1 MNWLNSM
8 YGSSALHEALQA
20 SSGLNKSLANEAIL
34 NAYASGGI
42 EGIKSLARAN
52 GLEPLYVAGNN
63 AYPIGWT
70 DRVTYAVK
78 EVPNLSPT
86 LQRAYTPIPLQNSI
100 EVLETGDKIVKYN
113 SLPAKVT
120 KAGTT
125 IESGGIMSLA
135 PAVAFAGAVATG
147 VGLGYKSYKEH
158 PDFWTDFSNSIFN
171 SELGDSV
178 PVLTRLVSGKY
189 TTYAKES
196 HIVALTK
203 ELADRNAFG
212 SYEYTSTIP
221 SDFESGLIDTTFTNI
236 NVVPNRAVQ
245 ECINKKIND
254 YPDLKIYSV
263 QYADSNYLPDGNI
276 EGGAIILSEP
286 LEPSKRNVES
296 YIDATGTTI
305 HRVKLNSCI
314 GIVTYIRSDNS
325 VYTVVHDNT
334 SEYIPSGYE
343 HTGNGQDKSYVIG
356 GLNVNEKYESG
367 KIAIFPEIPDV
378 DNIGLSSGL
387 PLSDVQSALRSK
399 YTDWYNNSFELPV
412 YNPSTDSIEEDVYY
426 PLSLPINNPFN
437 DDMPESGYDLDYVH
451 GGELNPTQQ
460 QQYDNTTTDTPVL
473 DTINPTPTIP
483 TEPTPPDNPLI
494 VGGTGTDLFAVY
506 NPTKNEIASLGQ
518 YLWSSNIVE
527 ILQKF
532 LNNPMEAIISLHM
545 IYCSPINGA
554 RKNIVLGYLDSGVSA
569 LTVAEQFVN
578 INCGSVDVKEYFND
592 ARDYSPYTSVEAY
605 LPFIG
610 MVKLK
615 TEDIIGSKVTIK
627 YTADVLTGAI
637 LCKIFVTKS
646 GTEQQLYAYSGNC
659 SVQIPLTGAD
669 RTRLISGAVTGV
681 LAGGI
686 AGGVAGAVVG
696 GLAKGYMSGSSIER
710 SGGFTSNSGA
720 MGIKTPYII
729 VSRKY
734 GYDALD
740 YNKFYG
746 FPSNKTITLGSCK
759 GFTKVK
765 ETHVENVAR
774 ATDKEKT
781 EIENLLKNGVIV

>member
-1 MNWLNSM
+1 MNWLDSL
-8 YGSSALHEALQA
+8 YGASALEEALKA
-20 SSGLNKSLANEAIL
+20 SNGLSKSLANKSIL
-34 NAYASGGI
+34 NAYSNGGV

-63 AYPIGWT
+63 TYPIGWT
-70 DRVTYAVK
+70 DRITYAVK

-86 LQRAYTPIPLQNSI
+86 LQRVYTPIPLQNSI
-100 EVLETGDKIVKYN
+100 EVLETSDKIVKYN

-135 PAVAFAGAVATG
+135 PATAFAGAVAVG
-147 VGLGYKSYKEH
+147 VGLGYKSYKDH
-158 PDFWTDFSNSIFN
+158 PDFWTDFSDSIFN

-203 ELADRNAFG
+203 ELADKNAFS

-221 SDFESGLIDTTFTNI
+221 TDFEGGLTDTNFTNI
-236 NVVPNRAVQ
+236 NTVPSIGIQ
-245 ECINKKIND
+245 ECINRKITD
-254 YPDLKIYSV
+254 YPDYEIYAIGYTSSGAFPSGDV
-263 QYADSNYLPDGNI
+263 KEQGNI
-276 EGGAIILSEP
+276 IISEP
-286 LEPSKRNVES
+286 LEPDRRTVTKLTDVNGNYYYSVNIPAIS
-296 YIDATGTTI
+296 ISTTI
-305 HRVKLNSCI
+305 FNDGRVSTSVSNLKN
-314 GIVTYIRSDNS
+314 RS
-325 VYTVVHDNT
+325 V
-334 SEYIPSGYE
+334 PSGYKYE
-343 HTGNGQDKSYVIG
+343 YYGSYTLG
-356 GLNVNEKYESG
+356 GLNVNEKYEPS
-367 KIAIFPEIPDV
+367 KIAIFPEIPNS
-378 DNIGLSSGL
+378 DNIGLTPGM
-387 PLSDVQSALRSK
+387 PLSDVQSVLRGK
-399 YTDWYNNSFELPV
+399 YPDWYNNSFELPV

-426 PLSLPINNPFN
+426 PLSLPINDPFN
-437 DDMPESGYDLDYVH
+437 DDMPESGYDFNYVH

-518 YLWSSNIVE
+518 YLWSSNIID
-527 ILQKF
+527 ILEKF

-545 IYCSPINGA
+545 IYCTPTTGD

-569 LTVAEQFVN
+569 LTVSEQFVN

-592 ARDYSPYTSVEAY
+592 ARDYSPYTTVEAY

-646 GTEQQLYAYSGNC
+646 GIEQQLYSYSGNC

-681 LAGGI
+681 LAGGVVGGI
-686 AGGVAGAVVG
+686 AGGVVG
-696 GLAKGYMSGSSIER
+696 GLAKGFMSGSNIER
-710 SGGFTSNSGA
+710 SGSFTSNSGA
-720 MGIKTPYII
+720 MGIKIPYII
-729 VSRKY
+729 ISRKY

-746 FPSNKTITLGSCK
+746 FPSNKTVVLNSCK
-759 GFTKVK
+759 GFTRVK
-765 ETHVENVAR
+765 DIYIDIPN
-774 ATDKEKT
+774 ATNEEKN
-781 EIENLLKNGVIV
+781 EIETLLKNGIII

>member
-1 MNWLNSM
+1 MNWLNSL
-8 YGSSALHEALQA
+8 YGASALEEALKA
-20 SSGLNKSLANEAIL
+20 SSGLSKSLANEAIL
-34 NAYASGGI
+34 NAYSSGGV

-52 GLEPLYVAGNN
+52 GLEPLYVAGNS

-100 EVLETGDKIVKYN
+100 EVLEAGDKIVKYN

-158 PDFWTDFSNSIFN
+158 PDFWTDFSDSIFN

-203 ELADRNAFG
+203 ELADRNAFS

-221 SDFESGLIDTTFTNI
+221 TDFEGGLTDTNFTPI
-236 NVVPNRAVQ
+236 NTVPSISIQ
-245 ECINKKIND
+245 ECINRKIND
-254 YPDLKIYSV
+254 YPDYEIYAIGYTSS
-263 QYADSNYLPDGNI
+263 DSFPS
-276 EGGAIILSEP
+276 GGVKEQGHIIISEP
-286 LEPSKRNVES
+286 LKPDRRTVTKLTDVNGNYYYSVNIAGIS
-296 YIDATGTTI
+296 ISTTI
-305 HRVKLNSCI
+305 YDDNRVSTTVSNLTEK
-314 GIVTYIRSDNS
+314 S
-325 VYTVVHDNT
+325 V
-334 SEYIPSGYE
+334 PSGY
-343 HTGNGQDKSYVIG
+343 SYGYYGSYILG

-378 DNIGLSSGL
+378 DNIGLSPNM
-387 PLSDVQSALRSK
+387 PLADVQSTLRSK
-399 YTDWYNNSFELPV
+399 YPDWYNNSFELPV

-483 TEPTPPDNPLI
+483 TEPTPPDKPLI

-518 YLWSSNIVE
+518 YLWSSNIVDV
-527 ILQKF
+527 LQKF

-669 RTRLISGAVTGV
+669 RTRLISGAVTGA
-681 LAGGI
+681 LAGGVV
-686 AGGVAGAVVG
+686 GGVAGAVAG

-710 SGGFTSNSGA
+710 SGSFTSNSGA
-720 MGIKTPYII
+720 MGIKIPYII

>member
-1 MNWLNSM
+1 MNWLNSL
-8 YGSSALHEALQA
+8 YGASALEEALKA
-20 SSGLNKSLANEAIL
+20 SNGLSKSLANESIL
-34 NAYASGGI
+34 NAYSNGGI

-70 DRVTYAVK
+70 DRITYAVK
-78 EVPNLSPT
+78 EVSNLSPT

-100 EVLETGDKIVKYN
+100 EILETGDKIVKYN

-135 PAVAFAGAVATG
+135 PATAFAGAVAVG
-147 VGLGYKSYKEH
+147 VGLGYKSYKDH
-158 PDFWTDFSNSIFN
+158 PDFWTDFSESIFN

-203 ELADRNAFG
+203 ELADKNAFS

-221 SDFESGLIDTTFTNI
+221 TDFEGGLTDTNFTPI
-236 NVVPNRAVQ
+236 NTVPSIGIQ
-245 ECINKKIND
+245 ECINRKISD
-254 YPDLKIYSV
+254 YPDYEIYAIGYTSSGAFPSGGV
-263 QYADSNYLPDGNI
+263 KEQGNI
-276 EGGAIILSEP
+276 IISEP
-286 LEPSKRNVES
+286 LEPDRRTVTKLTDVNGNYYYSVNIPAIS
-296 YIDATGTTI
+296 ISTTI
-305 HRVKLNSCI
+305 YDDGRVSTSVSNLKE
-314 GIVTYIRSDNS
+314 RS
-325 VYTVVHDNT
+325 V
-334 SEYIPSGYE
+334 PSGYRYE
-343 HTGNGQDKSYVIG
+343 YYGSYTLG
-356 GLNVNEKYESG
+356 GLNVNEKYEAG
-367 KIAIFPEIPDV
+367 NKIAIFPEIPDS
-378 DNIGLSSGL
+378 DNIGLSSGM
-387 PLSDVQSALRSK
+387 PLSDVQSALRGK
-399 YTDWYNNSFELPV
+399 YPDWYNNSFELPV

-426 PLSLPINNPFN
+426 PLSLPINDPFN
-437 DDMPESGYDLDYVH
+437 DDMPESGYDFNYVH

-460 QQYDNTTTDTPVL
+460 QQYDNTTTDTPIL

-483 TEPTPPDNPLI
+483 TDPTPPDKPLI

-518 YLWSSNIVE
+518 YLWSSNIVD

-532 LNNPMEAIISLHM
+532 LNNPMDAIISLHM
-545 IYCSPINGA
+545 IYCTPTTGD

-592 ARDYSPYTSVEAY
+592 ARDYSPYTTVEAY

-646 GTEQQLYAYSGNC
+646 GIEQQLYAYSGNC

-681 LAGGI
+681 LAGGVVGGI
-686 AGGVAGAVVG
+686 AGGVVG
-696 GLAKGYMSGSSIER
+696 GLAKGFMSGSNIER
-710 SGGFTSNSGA
+710 SGSFTSNSGA
-720 MGIKTPYII
+720 MGIKIPYII
-729 VSRKY
+729 ISSKY

-746 FPSNKTITLGSCK
+746 FPSNKTVVLNSCK
-759 GFTKVK
+759 GFTRIKDIYIDISD
-765 ETHVENVAR
+765 
-774 ATDKEKT
+774 ATNEEKN
-781 EIENLLKNGVIV
+781 EIETLLKNGVII

>member
-1 MNWLNSM
+1 MNWLNSL
-8 YGSSALHEALQA
+8 YGASALDEALQA
-20 SSGLNKSLANEAIL
+20 SSGLSKSLASESIL
-34 NAYASGGI
+34 KAYSSGGI
-42 EGIKSLARAN
+42 EGVKSLARAN
-52 GLEPLYVAGNN
+52 GLEPLYVVGNN
-63 AYPIGWT
+63 KYPIGWT

-100 EVLETGDKIVKYN
+100 EVLETGEKIVKYN
-113 SLPAKVT
+113 SLPVKVT

-125 IESGGIMSLA
+125 IENGGIMSLA

-212 SYEYTSTIP
+212 SYKYTSTIP
-221 SDFESGLIDTTFTNI
+221 SDFKNGTINTTFTPI
-236 NVVPNRAVQ
+236 NLVPNRAVQ

-254 YPDLKIYSV
+254 YPTLKIYSV
-263 QYADSNYLPDGNI
+263 SYSHPDTLPSGTV
-276 EGGAIILSEP
+276 ETGAIVLSET
-286 LEPSKRNVES
+286 LEPGERNV
-296 YIDATGTTI
+296 ITTKDTTGADVRVTTVPGNFVI
-305 HRVKLNSCI
+305 I
-314 GIVTYIRSDNS
+314 TTFISDNGSISTIVNNKTS
-325 VYTVVHDNT
+325 VDI
-334 SEYIPSGYE
+334 SSGYDYTYE
-343 HTGNGQDKSYVIG
+343 NKSYVLG

-367 KIAIFPEIPDV
+367 KIAIFPEIPNG
-378 DNIGLSSGL
+378 DNIGLSSGV
-387 PLSDVQSALRSK
+387 PLADVQSALRTK
-399 YTDWYNNSFELPV
+399 YSDWYNNSFELPV

-426 PLSLPINNPFN
+426 PLSLPTNNPYN

-451 GGELNPTQQ
+451 NGELNPTQQ
-460 QQYDNTTTDTPVL
+460 QQYDNTTISTPVL

-483 TEPTPPDNPLI
+483 TEPTPSDNPLI

-506 NPTKNEIASLGQ
+506 NPTKSEITSLGK
-518 YLWSSNIVE
+518 YLWSSNIVD

-545 IYCSPINGA
+545 IYCTPTNGA

-569 LTVAEQFVN
+569 LTVAEQFVD

-646 GTEQQLYAYSGNC
+646 GIEQQLYAYSGNC

-746 FPSNKTITLGSCK
+746 FPSNKTITLGSCN

>member
-1 MNWLNSM
+1 MNWLNSL
-8 YGSSALHEALQA
+8 YGASALNEALKA
-20 SSGLNKSLANEAIL
+20 SSGLSKSLANESIL
-34 NAYASGGI
+34 NAYSSGGI
-42 EGIKSLARAN
+42 EGVKSLARAN
-52 GLEPLYVAGNN
+52 GLEPLYVVGNN
-63 AYPIGWT
+63 KYPIGWT

-86 LQRAYTPIPLQNSI
+86 LQSAYTPIPLQNSI

-125 IESGGIMSLA
+125 IENGGIMSLA

-254 YPDLKIYSV
+254 YPDLKIYAVS
-263 QYADSNYLPDGNI
+263 YIHPDDLPNGNI
-276 EGGAIILSEP
+276 EGGYIIVSDT
-286 LEPSKRNVES
+286 LEPSKRDV
-296 YIDATGTTI
+296 GTVTDSI
-305 HRVKLNSCI
+305 GSRVRFTKISGFI
-314 GIVTYIRSDNS
+314 ITTYIRSDGS
-325 VYTVVHDNT
+325 IYTVVGDT
-334 SEYIPSGYE
+334 MSQSIPSGYE
-343 HTGNGQDKSYVIG
+343 YVSKNKSYVLG
-356 GLNVNEKYESG
+356 GLNVNETYESG

-378 DNIGLSSGL
+378 DNIGLPPNV
-387 PLSDVQSALRSK
+387 PLADVQSALRSK
-399 YTDWYNNSFELPV
+399 YSDWYNNSFELPV

-426 PLSLPINNPFN
+426 PLSLPTNNPYN
-437 DDMPESGYDLDYVH
+437 DDMPEQGYDLDYVH
-451 GGELNPTQQ
+451 NGELNPTQQ
-460 QQYDNTTTDTPVL
+460 QQYDNTNISTPVL

-506 NPTKNEIASLGQ
+506 NPTKSEITSLGK
-518 YLWSSNIVE
+518 YLWSSNIVD
-527 ILQKF
+527 ILEKF

-545 IYCSPINGA
+545 IYCTPINGA

>member
-1 MNWLNSM
+1 MNWLNSL
-8 YGSSALHEALQA
+8 YGASALDEALKA
-20 SSGLNKSLANEAIL
+20 SSGLSKSLANESIL
-34 NAYASGGI
+34 NAYSSGGI

-52 GLEPLYVAGNN
+52 GLEPLYVVGNN
-63 AYPIGWT
+63 KYPIGWT

-86 LQRAYTPIPLQNSI
+86 LQSAYTPIPLQNSI
-100 EVLETGDKIVKYN
+100 EILETGDKIVKYN

-125 IESGGIMSLA
+125 IENGGIMSLA

-196 HIVALTK
+196 HIIALTK

-221 SDFESGLIDTTFTNI
+221 SDFESGLIDTTFTPI

-254 YPDLKIYSV
+254 YPDLKIYAVS
-263 QYADSNYLPDGNI
+263 YIHPDDLPSGNI
-276 EGGAIILSEP
+276 EGGYIIVSNT
-286 LEPSKRNVES
+286 LEPSKRDV
-296 YIDATGTTI
+296 GTVTD
-305 HRVKLNSCI
+305 SI
-314 GIVTYIRSDNS
+314 GSKVRFVNISGFVITTYIRSDGS
-325 VYTVVHDNT
+325 IYTVVGDT
-334 SEYIPSGYE
+334 MSQSIPSGYDYVSK
-343 HTGNGQDKSYVIG
+343 NKSYVLG
-356 GLNVNEKYESG
+356 GLNVNETYESG

-378 DNIGLSSGL
+378 DNIGLPPNV
-387 PLSDVQSALRSK
+387 PLADVQSALRSK
-399 YTDWYNNSFELPV
+399 YPDWYNNSFELPV
-412 YNPSTDSIEEDVYY
+412 YNPSTDAIEEDVYY
-426 PLSLPINNPFN
+426 PLSLPTNNPYN
-437 DDMPESGYDLDYVH
+437 DDMPEQGYDLDYVH
-451 GGELNPTQQ
+451 NGELNPTQQ
-460 QQYDNTTTDTPVL
+460 QQYDNTNISTPVL

-494 VGGTGTDLFAVY
+494 IGGTGTDLFAVY
-506 NPTKNEIASLGQ
+506 NPTKSEITSLGK
-518 YLWSSNIVE
+518 YLWSSNIVD

-545 IYCSPINGA
+545 IYCTPINGA

-569 LTVAEQFVN
+569 LTVSEQFVD

-669 RTRLISGAVTGV
+669 RTRLISGAVTGA
-681 LAGGI
+681 LAGGVV
-686 AGGVAGAVVG
+686 GGVAGAVVG

-710 SGGFTSNSGA
+710 SGSFTSNSGA

>member
-1 MNWLNSM
+1 MNWLNSL
-8 YGSSALHEALQA
+8 YGASALDEALKA
-20 SSGLNKSLANEAIL
+20 SSGLSKSLANESIL
-34 NAYASGGI
+34 NAYSSGGI
-42 EGIKSLARAN
+42 EGVKSLARAN
-52 GLEPLYVAGNN
+52 GLEPLYVVGNN
-63 AYPIGWT
+63 KYPIGWT

-86 LQRAYTPIPLQNSI
+86 LQSAYTPIPLQNSI

-125 IESGGIMSLA
+125 IENGGIMSLA

-254 YPDLKIYSV
+254 YPDLKIYAVS
-263 QYADSNYLPDGNI
+263 YIHPDDLPNGII
-276 EGGAIILSEP
+276 EGGYIIVSDT
-286 LEPSKRNVES
+286 LEPSKRDVGTVTDS
-296 YIDATGTTI
+296 IGSKVHYVKITGFVIT
-305 HRVKLNSCI
+305 
-314 GIVTYIRSDNS
+314 TYIRSDGS
-325 VYTVVHDNT
+325 IYTVVGDT
-334 SEYIPSGYE
+334 MSQSIPSGYDYVSK
-343 HTGNGQDKSYVIG
+343 NKSYVLG
-356 GLNVNEKYESG
+356 GLNVNETYESG

-378 DNIGLSSGL
+378 DNIGLYPGV
-387 PLSDVQSALRSK
+387 PLADVQSALRGK
-399 YTDWYNNSFELPV
+399 YPDWYNNSFELPV

-426 PLSLPINNPFN
+426 PLSLPTNNPYN

-460 QQYDNTTTDTPVL
+460 QQYDNTNISTPVL

-483 TEPTPPDNPLI
+483 TEPTPPDKPLI
-494 VGGTGTDLFAVY
+494 IGGTGTDLFAVY
-506 NPTKNEIASLGQ
+506 NPTKNEITSLGK
-518 YLWSSNIVE
+518 YLWSSNIVD

-545 IYCSPINGA
+545 IYCTPINGA

-569 LTVAEQFVN
+569 LTVAEQFVD

-669 RTRLISGAVTGV
+669 RTRLISGAVTGA
-681 LAGGI
+681 LAGSVV
-686 AGGVAGAVVG
+686 GGVAGAVVG

-710 SGGFTSNSGA
+710 SGSFTSNSGA
-720 MGIKTPYII
+720 MGVKTPYII
-729 VSRKY
+729 ISRKY

-746 FPSNKTITLGSCK
+746 FPSNKTITLSSCN

-774 ATDKEKT
+774 ATDKEKI

>member
-1 MNWLNSM
+1 MNWLNSL
-8 YGSSALHEALQA
+8 YGASALDEALQA
-20 SSGLNKSLANEAIL
+20 SSGLSKSLASESIL
-34 NAYASGGI
+34 KAYSSGGI
-42 EGIKSLARAN
+42 EGVKSLARAN
-52 GLEPLYVAGNN
+52 GLEPLYVVGNN
-63 AYPIGWT
+63 KYPIGWT

-125 IESGGIMSLA
+125 IESGGVMSLA

-245 ECINKKIND
+245 ECINKKISD
-254 YPDLKIYSV
+254 YPDLKIYAV
-263 QYADSNYLPDGNI
+263 GYYHPDSLSSGVI
-276 EGGAIILSEP
+276 EGGYIILSNP
-286 LEPSKRNVES
+286 LEPNKRQVTS
-296 YIDATGTTI
+296 FADTSGATVHSVNISGSFTI
-305 HRVKLNSCI
+305 T
-314 GIVTYIRSDNS
+314 TYIRSDGS
-325 VYTVVHDNT
+325 VYTVVGDY
-334 SEYIPSGYE
+334 SSQSIPSGYYY
-343 HTGNGQDKSYVIG
+343 TWQGKSYVLG
-356 GLNVNEKYESG
+356 GLNVNETYESG

-378 DNIGLSSGL
+378 DNIGLPPNV
-387 PLSDVQSALRSK
+387 PLADVQSALREK
-399 YTDWYNNSFELPV
+399 YADWYNNSFELPV
-412 YNPSTDSIEEDVYY
+412 YNPSTDAIEEDVYY
-426 PLSLPINNPFN
+426 PLSLPTNNPYN
-437 DDMPESGYDLDYVH
+437 DDMPEQGYDLDYVH
-451 GGELNPTQQ
+451 NGELNPTQQ
-460 QQYDNTTTDTPVL
+460 QQYDNTNISTPVL

-483 TEPTPPDNPLI
+483 TEPTPPDKPLI

-506 NPTKNEIASLGQ
+506 NPTKSEITSLGQ
-518 YLWSSNIVE
+518 YLWSSNIVD

-532 LNNPMEAIISLHM
+532 LNNPMDAIISLHM
-545 IYCSPINGA
+545 IYCTPTNGA

-610 MVKLK
+610 VVKLK

-646 GTEQQLYAYSGNC
+646 GVEQQLYAYSGNC

-696 GLAKGYMSGSSIER
+696 GLAKGFMSGSSIER

-746 FPSNKTITLGSCK
+746 FPSNKTITLGSCN

>member
-1 MNWLNSM
+1 
-8 YGSSALHEALQA
+8 
-20 SSGLNKSLANEAIL
+20 
-34 NAYASGGI
+34 
-42 EGIKSLARAN
+42 
-52 GLEPLYVAGNN
+52 
-63 AYPIGWT
+63 
-70 DRVTYAVK
+70 
-78 EVPNLSPT
+78 
-86 LQRAYTPIPLQNSI
+86 
-100 EVLETGDKIVKYN
+100 
-113 SLPAKVT
+113 
-120 KAGTT
+120 
-125 IESGGIMSLA
+125 
-135 PAVAFAGAVATG
+135 
-147 VGLGYKSYKEH
+147 
-158 PDFWTDFSNSIFN
+158 
-171 SELGDSV
+171 
-178 PVLTRLVSGKY
+178 
-189 TTYAKES
+189 
-196 HIVALTK
+196 
-203 ELADRNAFG
+203 
-212 SYEYTSTIP
+212 
-221 SDFESGLIDTTFTNI
+221 
-236 NVVPNRAVQ
+236 
-245 ECINKKIND
+245 
-254 YPDLKIYSV
+254 
-263 QYADSNYLPDGNI
+263 
-276 EGGAIILSEP
+276 
-286 LEPSKRNVES
+286 
-296 YIDATGTTI
+296 
-305 HRVKLNSCI
+305 
-314 GIVTYIRSDNS
+314 
-325 VYTVVHDNT
+325 
-334 SEYIPSGYE
+334 
-343 HTGNGQDKSYVIG
+343 
-356 GLNVNEKYESG
+356 
-367 KIAIFPEIPDV
+367 
-378 DNIGLSSGL
+378 
-387 PLSDVQSALRSK
+387 
-399 YTDWYNNSFELPV
+399 
-412 YNPSTDSIEEDVYY
+412 
-426 PLSLPINNPFN
+426 
-437 DDMPESGYDLDYVH
+437 MPESGYDLDYVH

-460 QQYDNTTTDTPVL
+460 QQYDNTNISTPVL

-506 NPTKNEIASLGQ
+506 NPTKSEITSLGK
-518 YLWSSNIVE
+518 YLWSSNIVD

-545 IYCSPINGA
+545 IYCTPTNGA

-569 LTVAEQFVN
+569 LTVAEQFVD

-669 RTRLISGAVTGV
+669 RTRLISGAVTGA
-681 LAGGI
+681 LAGGVV
-686 AGGVAGAVVG
+686 GGVAGAVVG

-710 SGGFTSNSGA
+710 SGSFTSNSGA

>member
-1 MNWLNSM
+1 MNWLNSL
-8 YGSSALHEALQA
+8 YGASALHEALQS
-20 SSGLNKSLANEAIL
+20 SSGLSKSLANEAIL
-34 NAYASGGI
+34 NAYANGGV

-52 GLEPLYVAGNN
+52 GLEPLYVVGNN
-63 AYPIGWT
+63 KYPIGWT

-113 SLPAKVT
+113 SLPSKVT

-135 PAVAFAGAVATG
+135 PTVAFAGAVATG

-158 PDFWTDFSNSIFN
+158 PDFWNDFSDSIFN

-203 ELADRNAFG
+203 ELADRNAFS

-221 SDFESGLIDTTFTNI
+221 TDFEGGLTDTNFTPI
-236 NVVPNRAVQ
+236 NTVPSISIQ
-245 ECINKKIND
+245 ECINRKISD
-254 YPDLKIYSV
+254 YPDYKIYAIGYTSS
-263 QYADSNYLPDGNI
+263 DSFPSGGVKEQGNI
-276 EGGAIILSEP
+276 IISEP
-286 LEPSKRNVES
+286 LEPDRRTVTKLTDVNGNYYYSVNITAIIIS
-296 YIDATGTTI
+296 TTI
-305 HRVKLNSCI
+305 YNDDRISTTVSNLKEC
-314 GIVTYIRSDNS
+314 S
-325 VYTVVHDNT
+325 V
-334 SEYIPSGYE
+334 PSGY
-343 HTGNGQDKSYVIG
+343 SYGYYGSYILG
-356 GLNVNEKYESG
+356 GLNVNEKYEAG
-367 KIAIFPEIPDV
+367 KIAIFPEIPNS
-378 DNIGLSSGL
+378 DNIGLSPGV
-387 PLSDVQSALRSK
+387 PLADVQSALRSK
-399 YTDWYNNSFELPV
+399 YSDWYNNSFELPV

-460 QQYDNTTTDTPVL
+460 QQYDNTTTNTPVL

-483 TEPTPPDNPLI
+483 TEPTPPDKPLI

-518 YLWSSNIVE
+518 YLWSSNIVD

-545 IYCSPINGA
+545 IYCTPTNGA

-569 LTVAEQFVN
+569 LTVAEQFVD
-578 INCGSVDVKEYFND
+578 INCGSIDVKEYFND

-646 GTEQQLYAYSGNC
+646 GIEQQLYAYSGNC

>member
-1 MNWLNSM
+1 MNWLNSL
-8 YGSSALHEALQA
+8 YGGSALDEALQA
-20 SSGLNKSLANEAIL
+20 SNGLSKSLASESIL
-34 NAYASGGI
+34 KAYSSGGI
-42 EGIKSLARAN
+42 EGVKSLARAN
-52 GLEPLYVAGNN
+52 GLEPLYVVGNN
-63 AYPIGWT
+63 KYPIGWT

-100 EVLETGDKIVKYN
+100 EVLETGDKIIKYN

-125 IESGGIMSLA
+125 IENGGIMSLA

-203 ELADRNAFG
+203 ALADRNAFG
-212 SYEYTSTIP
+212 NYEYTSTIP
-221 SDFESGLIDTTFTNI
+221 SDFKGGYLEASFTPI
-236 NVVPNRAVQ
+236 NSVPNIAVQ
-245 ECINKKIND
+245 ECLNKKATD
-254 YPDLKIYSV
+254 YPNLVVYSV
-263 QYADSNYLPDGNI
+263 GCDSPDSLPSGVK
-276 EGGAIILSEP
+276 EGGSIVLCEP
-286 LEPSKRNVES
+286 LSTSERVINVTT
-296 YIDATGTTI
+296 DAVGRTTYSTN
-305 HRVKLNSCI
+305 VLGF
-314 GIVTYIRSDNS
+314 GITTYIHDDG
-325 VYTVVHDNT
+325 TVNTIVGSNGTVTISSGLRYT
-334 SEYIPSGYE
+334 SE
-343 HTGNGQDKSYVIG
+343 NKSYVLG

-367 KIAIFPEIPDV
+367 KIAIFPEIPNG
-378 DNIGLSSGL
+378 DNIGLSPGVSL
-387 PLSDVQSALRSK
+387 DDVQSALRGK
-399 YTDWYNNSFELPV
+399 YADWYNNSFELPV
-412 YNPSTDSIEEDVYY
+412 YNPSTDTIEEDVYY
-426 PLSLPINNPFN
+426 PLSLPINNPYN
-437 DDMPESGYDLDYVH
+437 DDMPENGYDLDYVH

-460 QQYDNTTTDTPVL
+460 QQYDNTNISTPVL

-483 TEPTPPDNPLI
+483 TEPTPPDKPLI
-494 VGGTGTDLFAVY
+494 IGGTGTDLFAVY
-506 NPTKNEIASLGQ
+506 NPTKNEITSLGK
-518 YLWSSNIVE
+518 YLWSSNIVD

-545 IYCSPINGA
+545 IYCTPINGA

-569 LTVAEQFVN
+569 LTVAEQFVD

-669 RTRLISGAVTGV
+669 RTRLISGAVTGA
-681 LAGGI
+681 LAGSVV
-686 AGGVAGAVVG
+686 GGVAGAVVG

-710 SGGFTSNSGA
+710 SGSFTSNSGA
-720 MGIKTPYII
+720 MGVKTPYII
-729 VSRKY
+729 ISRKY

-746 FPSNKTITLGSCK
+746 FPSNKTITLSSCN

-774 ATDKEKT
+774 ATDKEKI

>member
-1 MNWLNSM
+1 MNWLNSL
-8 YGSSALHEALQA
+8 YGASALEEALKS
-20 SSGLNKSLANEAIL
+20 SSGLSKSLANEAIL
-34 NAYASGGI
+34 NAYSSGGV

-52 GLEPLYVAGNN
+52 GLEPLYVAGNS

-100 EVLETGDKIVKYN
+100 EILETGDKIVKYN

-135 PAVAFAGAVATG
+135 PATAFAGAVAVG
-147 VGLGYKSYKEH
+147 VGLGYKSYKDH
-158 PDFWTDFSNSIFN
+158 PDFWTDFSDSIFN

-178 PVLTRLVSGKY
+178 PVLTRLMSGKY

-203 ELADRNAFG
+203 ELADKNAFS

-221 SDFESGLIDTTFTNI
+221 TDFEGGLTDTNFTNI
-236 NVVPNRAVQ
+236 NTVPSISIQ
-245 ECINKKIND
+245 ECINRKISD
-254 YPDLKIYSV
+254 YPDYEIYAIGYTSSGAFPSGGVKERGNIIISKPIEPNKRTVTKLTDVNGNYYYSV
-263 QYADSNYLPDGNI
+263 NI
-276 EGGAIILSEP
+276 PALNI
-286 LEPSKRNVES
+286 
-296 YIDATGTTI
+296 TTTI
-305 HRVKLNSCI
+305 YDDGRISTSVDGLRE
-314 GIVTYIRSDNS
+314 RS
-325 VYTVVHDNT
+325 V
-334 SEYIPSGYE
+334 PSGY
-343 HTGNGQDKSYVIG
+343 SYGYYGSYTLG
-356 GLNVNEKYESG
+356 GLNVNEKYEPS
-367 KIAIFPEIPDV
+367 KIAIFPEIPNG
-378 DNIGLSSGL
+378 DNIGLTPGM
-387 PLSDVQSALRSK
+387 PLSDVQSVLRGK
-399 YTDWYNNSFELPV
+399 YPDWYNNSFELPV

-426 PLSLPINNPFN
+426 PLSLPINDPFN
-437 DDMPESGYDLDYVH
+437 DDMPESGYDFNYVH

-460 QQYDNTTTDTPVL
+460 QQYDNTTTDTPIL

-483 TEPTPPDNPLI
+483 TDTTPPDNPLI

-506 NPTKNEIASLGQ
+506 NPTKSEITSLGQ
-518 YLWSSNIVE
+518 YLWSSNIVD

-532 LNNPMEAIISLHM
+532 LNNPMDAIISLHM
-545 IYCSPINGA
+545 IYCSPTNGA

-578 INCGSVDVKEYFND
+578 INCGSVYVKEYFND
-592 ARDYSPYTSVEAY
+592 ARDYSPYTTVEAY

-646 GTEQQLYAYSGNC
+646 GIEQQLYAYSGNC

-681 LAGGI
+681 LAGGVV
-686 AGGVAGAVVG
+686 GGVAGGVVG
-696 GLAKGYMSGSSIER
+696 GLAKGFMSGSNIER
-710 SGGFTSNSGA
+710 SGSFTSNSGA
-720 MGIKTPYII
+720 MGIKIPYII
-729 VSRKY
+729 ISSKY

-746 FPSNKTITLGSCK
+746 FPSNKTVVLNSCK
-759 GFTKVK
+759 GFTRIKDIYIDIP
-765 ETHVENVAR
+765 N
-774 ATDKEKT
+774 ATNEEKN
-781 EIENLLKNGVIV
+781 EIETLLKNGVII

>member
-1 MNWLNSM
+1 MNWLNSL
-8 YGSSALHEALQA
+8 YGASALNEALKA
-20 SSGLNKSLANEAIL
+20 SSGLSKSLANESIL
-34 NAYASGGI
+34 NAYSSGGI
-42 EGIKSLARAN
+42 EGVKSLARAN
-52 GLEPLYVAGNN
+52 GLEPLYVVGNN
-63 AYPIGWT
+63 KYPIGWT

-86 LQRAYTPIPLQNSI
+86 LQSAYTPIPLQNSI

-125 IESGGIMSLA
+125 IENGGIMSLA

-221 SDFESGLIDTTFTNI
+221 SDFEHGLIDTTFTNI

-245 ECINKKIND
+245 ECINKKISD
-254 YPDLKIYSV
+254 YPDLKIYAVS
-263 QYADSNYLPDGNI
+263 YIHPDDLPNGNI
-276 EGGAIILSEP
+276 EGGYIIVSDT
-286 LEPSKRNVES
+286 LEPSKRDV
-296 YIDATGTTI
+296 GTVTDSI
-305 HRVKLNSCI
+305 GSRVRFTKII
-314 GIVTYIRSDNS
+314 GFVITTYIRSDGS
-325 VYTVVHDNT
+325 VYTVVEDT
-334 SEYIPSGYE
+334 MSQSIPSGYDYVSK
-343 HTGNGQDKSYVIG
+343 NKSYVLG
-356 GLNVNEKYESG
+356 GLNVNETYESG

-378 DNIGLSSGL
+378 DNIGLPPNV
-387 PLSDVQSALRSK
+387 PLADVQSALRSK
-399 YTDWYNNSFELPV
+399 YSDWYNNSFELPV

-437 DDMPESGYDLDYVH
+437 DDMPESDYDLDYVH

-483 TEPTPPDNPLI
+483 TEPTPPDKPLI

-518 YLWSSNIVE
+518 YLWSSNIVD

-545 IYCSPINGA
+545 IYCTPINGA

>member
-1 MNWLNSM
+1 MNWLNSL
-8 YGSSALHEALQA
+8 YGASALEEALKA
-20 SSGLNKSLANEAIL
+20 SNGLSKSLANEAIL
-34 NAYASGGI
+34 NAYSSGGV

-52 GLEPLYVAGNN
+52 GLEPLYVVGNN
-63 AYPIGWT
+63 KYPIGWT

-158 PDFWTDFSNSIFN
+158 PDFWNDFSDSIFN

-203 ELADRNAFG
+203 ELADKNAFS

-221 SDFESGLIDTTFTNI
+221 TDFEGGLTDTNFTPI
-236 NVVPNRAVQ
+236 NTVPSISIQ
-245 ECINKKIND
+245 ECINRKISD
-254 YPDLKIYSV
+254 YPDYEIYAIGYTSS
-263 QYADSNYLPDGNI
+263 DSFPSGGVKEQGNI
-276 EGGAIILSEP
+276 IISEP
-286 LEPSKRNVES
+286 LEPDRRTVTKLTDVNGNYYYSVNIPAIS
-296 YIDATGTTI
+296 ISTTI
-305 HRVKLNSCI
+305 YDDDRVSTTVSNLSEK
-314 GIVTYIRSDNS
+314 S
-325 VYTVVHDNT
+325 V
-334 SEYIPSGYE
+334 PSGYRY
-343 HTGNGQDKSYVIG
+343 GYYGSYTLG
-356 GLNVNEKYESG
+356 GLNVNEKYEAG

-378 DNIGLSSGL
+378 DNIGLSPNM
-387 PLSDVQSALRSK
+387 PLADVQSTLRSK
-399 YTDWYNNSFELPV
+399 YPDWYNNSFELPV

-483 TEPTPPDNPLI
+483 TEPTPPDKPLI

-518 YLWSSNIVE
+518 YLWSSNIVD

-545 IYCSPINGA
+545 IYCTPINGA

-669 RTRLISGAVTGV
+669 RTRLISGAVTGA
-681 LAGGI
+681 LAGGVV
-686 AGGVAGAVVG
+686 GGVAGAVVG

-710 SGGFTSNSGA
+710 SGSFTSNSGA

-746 FPSNKTITLGSCK
+746 FPSNKTITLGSCN

>member
-1 MNWLNSM
+1 MNWLDSM
-8 YGSSALHEALQA
+8 YGSSALNEALQA
-20 SSGLNKSLANEAIL
+20 SSGLSKSLANESIL
-34 NAYASGGI
+34 NAYASGGV

-63 AYPIGWT
+63 TYPIGWT
-70 DRVTYAVK
+70 DRITYAVK

-113 SLPAKVT
+113 SLPSKVT

-125 IESGGIMSLA
+125 IENGGIMSLA

-203 ELADRNAFG
+203 ALADRNAFG

-221 SDFESGLIDTTFTNI
+221 SDFESGLIDTTFTPI

-254 YPDLKIYSV
+254 YPDLKIYAVS
-263 QYADSNYLPDGNI
+263 YIHPDDLPSGNI
-276 EGGAIILSEP
+276 EGGYIIVSDT
-286 LEPSKRNVES
+286 LEPSKRDVVTVTDS
-296 YIDATGTTI
+296 
-305 HRVKLNSCI
+305 I
-314 GIVTYIRSDNS
+314 GSKVRFVNISGFVITTYIRSDGS
-325 VYTVVHDNT
+325 IYTVVGDT
-334 SEYIPSGYE
+334 MSQSIPSGYDYVSK
-343 HTGNGQDKSYVIG
+343 NKSYVLG
-356 GLNVNEKYESG
+356 GLNVNETYESG

-378 DNIGLSSGL
+378 DNIGLPPNV
-387 PLSDVQSALRSK
+387 PLADVQSALRSK
-399 YTDWYNNSFELPV
+399 YSDWYNNSFELPV
-412 YNPSTDSIEEDVYY
+412 YNPSTDAIEEDVYY
-426 PLSLPINNPFN
+426 PLSLPTNNPYN
-437 DDMPESGYDLDYVH
+437 DDMPEQGYDLDYVH
-451 GGELNPTQQ
+451 NGELNPTQQ
-460 QQYDNTTTDTPVL
+460 QQYDNTNISTPVL

-483 TEPTPPDNPLI
+483 TEPTPPDKPLI

-506 NPTKNEIASLGQ
+506 NPTKSEITSLGK
-518 YLWSSNIVE
+518 YLWSSNIVD

-545 IYCSPINGA
+545 IYCTPTNGA

-569 LTVAEQFVN
+569 LTVAEQFVD

-646 GTEQQLYAYSGNC
+646 GIEQQLYAYSGNC

-669 RTRLISGAVTGV
+669 RTRLISGAVTGA
-681 LAGGI
+681 LAGGVV
-686 AGGVAGAVVG
+686 GGVAGAVAG

-710 SGGFTSNSGA
+710 SGSFTSNSGA
-720 MGIKTPYII
+720 MGIKIPYII

>member
-1 MNWLNSM
+1 MNWLNSL
-8 YGSSALHEALQA
+8 YGASALNEALKA
-20 SSGLNKSLANEAIL
+20 SSGLSKSLANESIL
-34 NAYASGGI
+34 NAYSSGGI

-52 GLEPLYVAGNN
+52 GLEPLYVVGNN
-63 AYPIGWT
+63 KYPIGWT

-86 LQRAYTPIPLQNSI
+86 LQSAYTPIPLQNSI

-113 SLPAKVT
+113 SLPTKVT

-125 IESGGIMSLA
+125 IENGGIMSLA

-212 SYEYTSTIP
+212 SYKYTSTIP
-221 SDFESGLIDTTFTNI
+221 SDFKNGLIDTTFTPI

-254 YPDLKIYSV
+254 YPDLQIYAV
-263 QYADSNYLPDGNI
+263 AYNDADAYSDGTI
-276 EGGAIILSEP
+276 LESGYIIVSDP
-286 LEPSKRNVES
+286 LEPSKRQV
-296 YIDATGTTI
+296 DTVTDTTGVTVPVVTITGAFTITTF
-305 HRVKLNSCI
+305 
-314 GIVTYIRSDNS
+314 IRKDGSI
-325 VYTVVHDNT
+325 YTVVGDKHT
-334 SEYIPSGYE
+334 QSIPSGKWY
-343 HTGNGQDKSYVIG
+343 TWQDKSYVLG
-356 GLNVNEKYESG
+356 GLNVNETYESG

-378 DNIGLSSGL
+378 DNIGLPPNV
-387 PLSDVQSALRSK
+387 PLADVQSALRGK
-399 YTDWYNNSFELPV
+399 YADWYNNSFELPV
-412 YNPSTDSIEEDVYY
+412 YNPSTDAIEEDVYY
-426 PLSLPINNPFN
+426 PLSLPTNNPYN
-437 DDMPESGYDLDYVH
+437 DDMPEQGYDLDYVH
-451 GGELNPTQQ
+451 NGELNPTQQ
-460 QQYDNTTTDTPVL
+460 QQYDNTNISTPVL

-483 TEPTPPDNPLI
+483 TEPTPSDNPLI
-494 VGGTGTDLFAVY
+494 IGGTGTDLFAVY
-506 NPTKNEIASLGQ
+506 NPTKSEITSLGK
-518 YLWSSNIVE
+518 YLWSSNIVD

-545 IYCSPINGA
+545 IYCTPTNGA

-569 LTVAEQFVN
+569 LTVAEQFVD

-669 RTRLISGAVTGV
+669 RTRLISGAVTGA
-681 LAGGI
+681 LAGGVV
-686 AGGVAGAVVG
+686 GGVAGAVVG

-710 SGGFTSNSGA
+710 SGSFTSNSGA

-746 FPSNKTITLGSCK
+746 FPSNKTITLGSCN

>member
-1 MNWLNSM
+1 MNWLDSM
-8 YGSSALHEALQA
+8 YGSSALQEALQS
-20 SSGLNKSLANEAIL
+20 SSGFSKSLANESIL
-34 NAYASGGI
+34 NVYANGGV

-70 DRVTYAVK
+70 DRITYAVK
-78 EVPNLSPT
+78 EVPNLSPA

-135 PAVAFAGAVATG
+135 PATAFAGAVAIG
-147 VGLGYKSYKEH
+147 VGLGYKSYKDH
-158 PDFWTDFSNSIFN
+158 PDFWTDFSDSIFN

-178 PVLTRLVSGKY
+178 PILTRLVSGKY

-203 ELADRNAFG
+203 ALADRNAFT

-221 SDFESGLIDTTFTNI
+221 KDFEGGLTDTNFTPI
-236 NVVPNRAVQ
+236 NLVPSISVQ
-245 ECINKKIND
+245 ECVNRKISD
-254 YPDLKIYSV
+254 YPDYKIYAVGYTTSESFPNGGV
-263 QYADSNYLPDGNI
+263 KEQGNI
-276 EGGAIILSEP
+276 IISEP
-286 LEPSKRNVES
+286 LEPDRRTVTKLTDVNGNYYYSVNIAARS
-296 YIDATGTTI
+296 ITTTI
-305 HRVKLNSCI
+305 YDDGRIS
-314 GIVTYIRSDNS
+314 T
-325 VYTVVHDNT
+325 TVSNL
-334 SEYIPSGYE
+334 SNKSIPSGY
-343 HTGNGQDKSYVIG
+343 SYGYYGSYILG
-356 GLNVNEKYESG
+356 GLNVNEKYEDG
-367 KIAIFPEIPDV
+367 NKIAIFPEIPNG

-387 PLSDVQSALRSK
+387 PISDVQSALRGK
-399 YTDWYNNSFELPV
+399 YADWYNNSFELPV
-412 YNPSTDSIEEDVYY
+412 YNPSTDSIDEDVYY

-437 DDMPESGYDLDYVH
+437 DDMPESDYDLDYVH

-460 QQYDNTTTDTPVL
+460 QQYDNTTTNTPVL

-483 TEPTPPDNPLI
+483 SNPTPSDNPLI
-494 VGGTGTDLFAVY
+494 VGGVGTDLFAVY
-506 NPTKNEIASLGQ
+506 NPTKSEITSLGK
-518 YLWSSNIVE
+518 YLWSSNIVD

-532 LNNPMEAIISLHM
+532 LNNPMDAIISLHM
-545 IYCSPINGA
+545 IYCTPTNGD

-569 LTVAEQFVN
+569 LTVSEQFVD
-578 INCGSVDVKEYFND
+578 INCGSIDVEEYFND

-646 GTEQQLYAYSGNC
+646 GIEQQLYTYSGNC
-659 SVQIPLTGAD
+659 SVQIPLTGSD
-669 RTRLISGAVTGV
+669 RTRLISGAIAGVT
-681 LAGGI
+681 AGGI
-686 AGGVAGAVVG
+686 VGGVAGAVVG
-696 GLAKGYMSGSSIER
+696 GFMGGSSIER

-720 MGIKTPYII
+720 MGIKIPYII
-729 VSRKY
+729 ISRKY

-740 YNKFYG
+740 YNNFYG
-746 FPSNKTITLGSCK
+746 FPCNKTVVLNSCK
-759 GFTKVK
+759 GFTRVK
-765 ETHVENVAR
+765 DIYIDIPNV
-774 ATDKEKT
+774 TNEEKN
-781 EIENLLKNGVIV
+781 EIETLLKNGIII

>member
-1 MNWLNSM
+1 MNWLNSL
-8 YGSSALHEALQA
+8 YGGSALNEALQA
-20 SSGLNKSLANEAIL
+20 SNGISKSLANESIL
-34 NAYASGGI
+34 NAYASGGV

-63 AYPIGWT
+63 TYPIGWT

-212 SYEYTSTIP
+212 SYKYTSTIP
-221 SDFESGLIDTTFTNI
+221 SDFKNGLIDTTFTPI

-254 YPDLKIYSV
+254 YPDLQIYAVAYSDADA
-263 QYADSNYLPDGNI
+263 YADDTILESGH
-276 EGGAIILSEP
+276 IIVSDT
-286 LEPSKRNVES
+286 LESSKRQV
-296 YIDATGTTI
+296 DTVTDTTGVTVPVVTITGAFTITTF
-305 HRVKLNSCI
+305 
-314 GIVTYIRSDNS
+314 IRKDGSI
-325 VYTVVHDNT
+325 YTVVGDNYT
-334 SEYIPSGYE
+334 QSIPSGKWY
-343 HTGNGQDKSYVIG
+343 TWQNKSYVLG
-356 GLNVNEKYESG
+356 GLNVNETYESG
-367 KIAIFPEIPDV
+367 KIAIFPEIPNS
-378 DNIGLSSGL
+378 DNIGLSSGV
-387 PLSDVQSALRSK
+387 PLADVQSALRSK
-399 YTDWYNNSFELPV
+399 YSDWYNNSFELPV
-412 YNPSTDSIEEDVYY
+412 YNPSTDSIDEDVYY

-437 DDMPESGYDLDYVH
+437 DDMPESGYDLNYVH

-460 QQYDNTTTDTPVL
+460 QQYDNTTTNTPVL

-506 NPTKNEIASLGQ
+506 NPTKSEITSLGK
-518 YLWSSNIVE
+518 YLWSSNIVD

-545 IYCSPINGA
+545 IYCTPTNGA

-569 LTVAEQFVN
+569 LTVAEQFVD

-669 RTRLISGAVTGV
+669 RTRLISGAVTGA
-681 LAGGI
+681 LAGGVV
-686 AGGVAGAVVG
+686 GGVAGAVVG

-710 SGGFTSNSGA
+710 SGSFTSNSGA

>member
-1 MNWLNSM
+1 MNWLNSL
-8 YGSSALHEALQA
+8 YGASALEEALKA
-20 SSGLNKSLANEAIL
+20 SSGLSKSLANEAIL
-34 NAYASGGI
+34 NAYSSGGV

-52 GLEPLYVAGNN
+52 GLEPLYVAGNS

-120 KAGTT
+120 KAGTS

-158 PDFWTDFSNSIFN
+158 PDFWTDFSDSIFN

-203 ELADRNAFG
+203 ELADRNAFS

-221 SDFESGLIDTTFTNI
+221 TDFEGGLTDTNFTPI
-236 NVVPNRAVQ
+236 NTVPSISIQ
-245 ECINKKIND
+245 ECINRKITD
-254 YPDLKIYSV
+254 YPDYVIYAIGYTSSASFPSGGV
-263 QYADSNYLPDGNI
+263 KEQGNI
-276 EGGAIILSEP
+276 IISEP
-286 LEPSKRNVES
+286 LEPDRRTVTKLTDVNGNYYYSVNIAAIS
-296 YIDATGTTI
+296 ISTTI
-305 HRVKLNSCI
+305 YDDGRVSTSVSNLRE
-314 GIVTYIRSDNS
+314 RS
-325 VYTVVHDNT
+325 V
-334 SEYIPSGYE
+334 PSGY
-343 HTGNGQDKSYVIG
+343 SYGYYGSYILG
-356 GLNVNEKYESG
+356 GLNVDEKYVSG

-378 DNIGLSSGL
+378 DNIGLSPNV
-387 PLSDVQSALRSK
+387 PLADVQSTLRSK
-399 YTDWYNNSFELPV
+399 YPDWYNNSFELPV

-483 TEPTPPDNPLI
+483 TEPTPPDKPLI

-506 NPTKNEIASLGQ
+506 NPTKSEIASLGQ
-518 YLWSSNIVE
+518 YLWSSNIVD

-578 INCGSVDVKEYFND
+578 INCGSVAVKEYFND

-669 RTRLISGAVTGV
+669 RTRLISGAVTGA
-681 LAGGI
+681 LAGGVV
-686 AGGVAGAVVG
+686 GGVAGAVVG

-710 SGGFTSNSGA
+710 SGSFTSNSGA

>member
-1 MNWLNSM
+1 MNWLNSL
-8 YGSSALHEALQA
+8 YGASALNEALKA
-20 SSGLNKSLANEAIL
+20 SSGLSKSLANESIL
-34 NAYASGGI
+34 NAYSSGGI
-42 EGIKSLARAN
+42 EGVKSLARAN
-52 GLEPLYVAGNN
+52 GLEPLYVVGNN
-63 AYPIGWT
+63 KYPIGWT

-86 LQRAYTPIPLQNSI
+86 LQSAYTPIPLQNSI
-100 EVLETGDKIVKYN
+100 EILETGDKIVKYN
-113 SLPAKVT
+113 SLPTKVT

-125 IESGGIMSLA
+125 IENGGIMSLA

-221 SDFESGLIDTTFTNI
+221 SDFESGLIDTTFTPI

-254 YPDLKIYSV
+254 YPDLKIYAV
-263 QYADSNYLPDGNI
+263 GYVDPDSYSDGTI
-276 EGGAIILSEP
+276 LESGYIILSDT
-286 LEPSKRNVES
+286 LEPSKRQVDTVTDTTGVTVPVVT
-296 YIDATGTTI
+296 ITGTIIINTF
-305 HRVKLNSCI
+305 
-314 GIVTYIRSDNS
+314 IRKDGSI
-325 VYTVVHDNT
+325 YTVVGDVHT
-334 SEYIPSGYE
+334 HSIPSGKWY
-343 HTGNGQDKSYVIG
+343 TWQDKSYVLG
-356 GLNVNEKYESG
+356 GLNVNETYESG

-378 DNIGLSSGL
+378 DNIGLPPNV
-387 PLSDVQSALRSK
+387 PLADVQSALRSK
-399 YTDWYNNSFELPV
+399 YSDWYNNSFELPV
-412 YNPSTDSIEEDVYY
+412 YNPSTDAIEEDVYY
-426 PLSLPINNPFN
+426 PLSLPTNNPYN
-437 DDMPESGYDLDYVH
+437 DDMPEQGYDLDYVH
-451 GGELNPTQQ
+451 NGELNPTQQ
-460 QQYDNTTTDTPVL
+460 QQYDNTNISTPVL

-483 TEPTPPDNPLI
+483 TEPTPPDKPLI

-506 NPTKNEIASLGQ
+506 NPTKSEITSLGK
-518 YLWSSNIVE
+518 YLWSSNIVD

-545 IYCSPINGA
+545 IYCTPTNGA

-569 LTVAEQFVN
+569 LTVAEQFVD

-615 TEDIIGSKVTIK
+615 TEDIIGSKVSIK

-646 GTEQQLYAYSGNC
+646 GIEQQLYAYSGNC

-669 RTRLISGAVTGV
+669 RTRLISGAVTGA
-681 LAGGI
+681 LAGGVV
-686 AGGVAGAVVG
+686 GGVAGAVVG

-710 SGGFTSNSGA
+710 SGSFTSNSGA

>member
-1 MNWLNSM
+1 MNWLNSL
-8 YGSSALHEALQA
+8 YGASALDEALQA
-20 SSGLNKSLANEAIL
+20 SSGISKSLANESIL
-34 NAYASGGI
+34 NAYASGGV

-52 GLEPLYVAGNN
+52 GLEPLYVVGNN
-63 AYPIGWT
+63 KYPIGWT

-113 SLPAKVT
+113 SLPSKVT

-125 IESGGIMSLA
+125 IENGGIMSLA
-135 PAVAFAGAVATG
+135 PSVAFAGAVATG

-203 ELADRNAFG
+203 ALADRNAFG

-221 SDFESGLIDTTFTNI
+221 SDFESGIINTTFTPINI
-236 NVVPNRAVQ
+236 VPNRAVQ
-245 ECINKKIND
+245 ECINKKNND
-254 YPDLKIYSV
+254 YPDLKIYAV
-263 QYADSNYLPDGNI
+263 AYLDQDNNPNGVI
-276 EGGAIILSEP
+276 EGGYIIVSNA
-286 LEPSKRNVES
+286 LEPSERNV
-296 YIDATGTTI
+296 TTTTD
-305 HRVKLNSCI
+305 SI
-314 GIVTYIRSDNS
+314 GSKVHTINIASSFAITTYIRNDGS
-325 VYTVVHDNT
+325 VNTIVGDYTSH
-334 SEYIPSGYE
+334 SIPSGRYY
-343 HTGNGQDKSYVIG
+343 TWQDKSYIIG

-367 KIAIFPEIPDV
+367 KIAIFPEIPNG
-378 DNIGLSSGL
+378 DNIGLPPNV
-387 PLSDVQSALRSK
+387 PLADVQSALRGK
-399 YTDWYNNSFELPV
+399 YADWYNNSFELPV
-412 YNPSTDSIEEDVYY
+412 YNPSTDAIEEDVYY
-426 PLSLPINNPFN
+426 PLSLPTNNPYN

-460 QQYDNTTTDTPVL
+460 QQYDNTTTNTPVL

-506 NPTKNEIASLGQ
+506 NPTKSEITSLGK
-518 YLWSSNIVE
+518 YLWSSNIVD

-545 IYCSPINGA
+545 IYCTPTNGA

-569 LTVAEQFVN
+569 LTVAEQFVD

-646 GTEQQLYAYSGNC
+646 GIEQQLYAYSGNC

-669 RTRLISGAVTGV
+669 RTRLISGAVTGA
-681 LAGGI
+681 LAGGVV
-686 AGGVAGAVVG
+686 GGVAGAVVG

-710 SGGFTSNSGA
+710 SGSFTSNSGA

-781 EIENLLKNGVIV
+781 EIENLLKNGIIV

>member
-1 MNWLNSM
+1 MNWLNSL
-8 YGSSALHEALQA
+8 YGASALNEALKA
-20 SSGLNKSLANEAIL
+20 SSGLSKSLANESIL
-34 NAYASGGI
+34 NAYSSGGI
-42 EGIKSLARAN
+42 EGVKSLARAN
-52 GLEPLYVAGNN
+52 GLEPLYVVGNN
-63 AYPIGWT
+63 KYPIGWT

-86 LQRAYTPIPLQNSI
+86 LQSAYTPIPLQNSI

-125 IESGGIMSLA
+125 IENGGIMSLA
-135 PAVAFAGAVATG
+135 PSVAFAGAVATG

-254 YPDLKIYSV
+254 YPDLKIYAVS
-263 QYADSNYLPDGNI
+263 YIHPDDLPNGNI
-276 EGGAIILSEP
+276 EGGYIIVSDT
-286 LEPSKRNVES
+286 LEPSKRDV
-296 YIDATGTTI
+296 GTVTDSI
-305 HRVKLNSCI
+305 GSRVRFTKII
-314 GIVTYIRSDNS
+314 GFVITTYIRSDGS
-325 VYTVVHDNT
+325 IYTVVGDT
-334 SEYIPSGYE
+334 MSQSIPSGYDYVSK
-343 HTGNGQDKSYVIG
+343 NKSYVLG
-356 GLNVNEKYESG
+356 GLNVNETYESG

-378 DNIGLSSGL
+378 DNIGLPPNV
-387 PLSDVQSALRSK
+387 PLADVQSALRSK
-399 YTDWYNNSFELPV
+399 YSDWYNNSFELPV

-426 PLSLPINNPFN
+426 PLSLPTNNPYN
-437 DDMPESGYDLDYVH
+437 DDMPEQGYDLDYVH
-451 GGELNPTQQ
+451 NGELNPTQQ
-460 QQYDNTTTDTPVL
+460 QQYDNTNISTPVL

-483 TEPTPPDNPLI
+483 TEPTPPDKPLI

-506 NPTKNEIASLGQ
+506 NPTKSEITSLGK
-518 YLWSSNIVE
+518 YLWSSNIVD

-532 LNNPMEAIISLHM
+532 LNNPMDAIISLHM
-545 IYCSPINGA
+545 IYCTPTNGA

-610 MVKLK
+610 VVKLK

-646 GTEQQLYAYSGNC
+646 GVEQQLYAYSGNC

-696 GLAKGYMSGSSIER
+696 GLAKGFMSGSSIER

-746 FPSNKTITLGSCK
+746 FPSNKTITLGSCN